1 MTRPAALGAGA
12 VDVRARPS
20 FANATCVWAK
30 IGWLS
35 FGGPAGQIA
44 LMHRE
49 LVEARRWI
57 SESRFMHA
65 LSYCMLLPGPEAQ
78 QLAIY
83 IGWLMHRT
91 AGGIVAGVLFV
102 VPGIIVILA
111 LSWLYA
117 VYGHVPPIAAVFF
130 GLKAAVLAIV
140 VEAVLRIGRRALK
153 NRLMLAL
160 AFAAFTGIFFLKI
173 PFPFIV
179 LGAGICGAVA
189 QRFLPQFFTADEKQ
203 YDANDERYIIDGLI
217 KRRQL
222 LHIHPSAPR
231 ALRTLSIC
239 IALWFLPVLSVA
251 VWLGSDSVLAREGA
265 FFSWA
270 AVVTF
275 GGAYAVLAYVAQQV
289 VEKFAWVTAGQMIDG
304 LALAETTPGPLI
316 MVVQFVAFLA
326 AYQHPG
332 SLSPVLAGVLGSF
345 LTTWVT
351 FVPCFLWIFL
361 GAPYIEALRTHRVLR
376 AALAAI
382 MAAVV
387 GVILNLSVWFALHTI
402 FGKVDERRF
411 GMIRLQV
418 PAWGT
423 IDMGAAALSSAALI
437 AMLRYKVRIGWTLG
451 SCALLG
457 GTYRLLI

>member
-1 MTRPAALGAGA
+1 VTFPHVTAAA
-12 VDVRARPS
+12 VVDAPARPS
-20 FANATCVWAK
+20 FAKATRVWAR

-44 LMHRE
+44 LMYRE
-49 LVEARRWI
+49 LVEVRRWI

-91 AGGIVAGVLFV
+91 AGGIVSGVLFV
-102 VPGIIVILA
+102 VPGIIVILV

-117 VYGHVPPIAAVFF
+117 VYGHVPAIAAVFF

-153 NRLMLAL
+153 NHLMLAL
-160 AFAAFTGIFFLKI
+160 AVAAFTAIFFLKI
-173 PFPFIV
+173 PFPLIV
-179 LGAGICGAVA
+179 LGAGLCGVVA
-189 QRFLPQFFTADEKQ
+189 HRFLPQFFVADEKK
-203 YDANDERYIIDGLI
+203 YDDNDERHIIDGLI
-217 KRRQL
+217 KRQEL
-222 LHIHPSAPR
+222 AHIHPSARR
-231 ALRTLSIC
+231 ALATLVIC
-239 IALWFLPVLSVA
+239 LALWFLPVVGVA
-251 VWLGSDSVLAREGA
+251 VWLGLGSVLAQEGF

-289 VEKFAWVTAGQMIDG
+289 VEKFAWITTGQMMDG

-332 SLSPVLAGVLGSF
+332 SLSPVLAGVVGS
-345 LTTWVT
+345 LITTWVT

-382 MAAVV
+382 TAAVV
-387 GVILNLSVWFALHTI
+387 GVILNLSVWFALHTL
-402 FGKVDERRF
+402 FGRVDERHY
-411 GMIRLQV
+411 GVIHLQA
-418 PAWGT
+418 PEWTT
-423 IDMGAAALSSAALI
+423 IDVGAAALSSAALI
-437 AMLRYKVRIGWTLG
+437 AMLRYRAPIGWTLG
-451 SCALLG
+451 GCAFLG
-457 GTYRLLI
+457 GIYEFLM

>member
-1 MTRPAALGAGA
+1 VTRASVQGPAALHTPAP
-12 VDVRARPS
+12 PS
-20 FANATCVWAK
+20 LANATRVWAR
-30 IGWLS
+30 IGWLG

-91 AGGIVAGVLFV
+91 AGGIVAGTLFV

-117 VYGHVPPIAAVFF
+117 VYGHVPAIAAVFF
-130 GLKAAVLAIV
+130 GMKAAVLAIV

-153 NRLMLAL
+153 NPLMLGL
-160 AFAAFTGIFFLKI
+160 AVAAFTAIFVLKI
-173 PFPFIV
+173 PFPLIV
-179 LGAGICGAVA
+179 LGAGFCGVLG
-189 QRFLPQFFTADEKQ
+189 QRFLPHFFTTDEKT
-203 YDANDERYIIDGLI
+203 YAANDERYIIDRLI
-217 KRRQL
+217 KRQEL
-222 LHIHPSAPR
+222 AHIYPSAAR
-231 ALRTLSIC
+231 ALATLVILL
-239 IALWFLPVLSVA
+239 ALWFLPVIGVA
-251 VWLGSDSVLAREGA
+251 AWLGRGSVLVQEGV

-289 VEKFAWVTAGQMIDG
+289 VEKFAWITAGQMIDG

-332 SLSPVLAGVLGSF
+332 SLSPVLAGILGSF

-382 MAAVV
+382 TAAVV

-402 FGKVDERRF
+402 FGKIDERHF
-411 GMIRLQV
+411 GVVQLQV
-418 PAWGT
+418 PEWST
-423 IDMGAAALSSAALI
+423 IDVGAAALSSAALI
-437 AMLRYKVRIGWTLG
+437 AMLRYRVRFGWVLG
-451 SCALLG
+451 GCALLG
-457 GTYRLLI
+457 GAYRLLI

>member
-1 MTRPAALGAGA
+1 
-12 VDVRARPS
+12 VDTPARPS
-20 FANATCVWAK
+20 FANATRVWAR

-91 AGGIVAGVLFV
+91 AGGIVAGTLFV
-102 VPGIIVILA
+102 VPGIIVILV

-117 VYGHVPPIAAVFF
+117 VYGHVPAIAAVFF
-130 GLKAAVLAIV
+130 GMKAAVLAIV

-153 NRLMLAL
+153 NPLMLAL
-160 AFAAFTGIFFLKI
+160 AVAAFTAIFFLKI
-173 PFPFIV
+173 PFPLIV
-179 LGAGICGAVA
+179 LGAGLFGVLG
-189 QRFLPQFFTADEKQ
+189 QRFLPHFFTTDEET
-203 YDANDERYIIDGLI
+203 YDANDERYIIDRLI
-217 KRRQL
+217 KRREL
-222 LHIHPSAPR
+222 AHIYPSAPR
-231 ALRTLSIC
+231 ALATLVISL
-239 IALWFLPVLSVA
+239 ALWFLPVIGVGA
-251 VWLGSDSVLAREGA
+251 WLGRGSVLAQEGV

-289 VEKFAWVTAGQMIDG
+289 VEKFAWVTAGQMMDG

-316 MVVQFVAFLA
+316 MVVQFVAFIA

-361 GAPYIEALRTHRVLR
+361 GAPYIEALRAHPVLR

-382 MAAVV
+382 TAAVV

-402 FGKVDERRF
+402 FGKVDERHY
-411 GMIRLQV
+411 GVMQLQV
-418 PAWGT
+418 PEWST
-423 IDMGAAALSSAALI
+423 IDVGAAALSSAALI
-437 AMLRYKVRIGWTLG
+437 AMLRYRVRIGWALG

>member
-1 MTRPAALGAGA
+1 MR
-12 VDVRARPS
+12 
-20 FANATCVWAK
+20 VWAR

-91 AGGIVAGVLFV
+91 AGGIVAGILFV
-102 VPGIIVILA
+102 IPGFIVILV

-117 VYGHVPPIAAVFF
+117 VYGHVPAIAAVFF

-140 VEAVLRIGRRALK
+140 VEAVLRIGKRALK
-153 NRLMLAL
+153 NRLMLAVACA
-160 AFAAFTGIFFLKI
+160 AFAAIFFLKI
-173 PFPFIV
+173 PFPLIV
-179 LGAGICGAVA
+179 LDAGLCGAVA
-189 QRFLPQFFTADEKQ
+189 HRFLPQFFTADEKK
-203 YDANDERYIIDGLI
+203 YDVNDDRYTIDGLI
-217 KRRQL
+217 KRQEL
-222 LHIHPSAPR
+222 AHIHPYTPR
-231 ALRTLSIC
+231 ALATLVIC
-239 IALWFLPVLSVA
+239 LVLWFLPVVGVA
-251 VWLGSDSVLAREGA
+251 VWLGFGSVLAQEGF

-289 VEKFAWVTAGQMIDG
+289 VEKFAWVTPGQMMDG

-332 SLSPVLAGVLGSF
+332 SLSPVLAGVLGSL

-361 GAPYIEALRTHRVLR
+361 GAPYIEALRAHRALR

-382 MAAVV
+382 TAAVV

-402 FGKVDERRF
+402 FGKVDERHY
-411 GMIRLQV
+411 GAIHLQV
-418 PAWGT
+418 PEWGT
-423 IDMGAAALSSAALI
+423 IDAGAAALSSVALI
-437 AMLRYKVRIGWTLG
+437 AMLRYKVPIGWTLG
-451 SCALLG
+451 GCALLG
-457 GTYRLLI
+457 GAFRFLM

>member
-1 MTRPAALGAGA
+1 MVATDAP
-12 VDVRARPS
+12 ARPS
-20 FANATCVWAK
+20 FANATRAWAR
-30 IGWLS
+30 IGLLS

-49 LVEARRWI
+49 LVEVRHWI

-102 VPGIIVILA
+102 VPGMIVILA

-117 VYGHVPPIAAVFF
+117 VYGHVAVVAAVFF

-140 VEAVLRIGRRALK
+140 VEAVLKIGRRALK

-160 AFAAFTGIFFLKI
+160 AAAAFTGIFFLKI

-189 QRFLPQFFTADEKQ
+189 QRFLPRFFTAEEKQ
-203 YDANDERYIIDGLI
+203 YGSNDERYIIDGLI
-217 KRRQL
+217 KRHEL
-222 LHIHPSAPR
+222 VHIRPSARR
-231 ALRTLSIC
+231 ALTTASVC
-239 IALWFLPVLSVA
+239 IALWILPVVSVA
-251 VWLGSDSVLAREGA
+251 MWLGSDSVLAREGM

-289 VEKFAWVTAGQMIDG
+289 VEKFAWVTAGQMVDG

-345 LTTWVT
+345 VTTWVT

-361 GAPYIEALRTHRVLR
+361 GAPYVEALRTHRVLR

-382 MAAVV
+382 TAAVV
-387 GVILNLSVWFALHTI
+387 GVILNLSLWFALHTI
-402 FGKVDERRF
+402 FGKVHERQF
-411 GMIRLQV
+411 GLIHLQV
-418 PAWGT
+418 PEWST
-423 IDMGAAALSSAALI
+423 IDAGAAALSGAALV
-437 AMLRYKVRIGWTLG
+437 AMLRYRVPIGWTLG
-451 SCALLG
+451 SCAILG
-457 GTYRLLI
+457 GLYRLFI

>member
-1 MTRPAALGAGA
+1 VTHLDAAV
-12 VDVRARPS
+12 VDVSARPS
-20 FANATCVWAK
+20 FARATRVWAR

-49 LVEARRWI
+49 LVEGRRWI

-102 VPGIIVILA
+102 LPGMIVILA
-111 LSWLYA
+111 LSALYA
-117 VYGHVPPIAAVFF
+117 AYGHVAAIAAVFF

-140 VEAVLRIGRRALK
+140 FEAVLKIGRRALK
-153 NRLMLAL
+153 NHLMLAL
-160 AFAAFTGIFFLKI
+160 AMVAFTGIFFLKI
-173 PFPFIV
+173 PFPLIV
-179 LGAGICGAVA
+179 LGAGVCGAMA
-189 QRFLPQFFTADEKQ
+189 HRFLPQFFTADERK
-203 YDANDERYIIDGLI
+203 YDANDERFIIDAMI
-217 KRRQL
+217 QRQEL
-222 LHIHPSAPR
+222 SHINPSAPR
-231 ALRTLSIC
+231 ALATLVVC
-239 IALWFLPVLSVA
+239 LALWFLPVVGVA
-251 VWLGSDSVLAREGA
+251 IWLGSGSVLAQEGF

-289 VEKFAWVTAGQMIDG
+289 VEKFAWITTGQMMDG

-332 SLSPVLAGVLGSF
+332 SLSPMLAGVVGSLF
-345 LTTWVT
+345 TTWVT

-361 GAPYIEALRTHRVLR
+361 GAPYVEALRTHRVLR

-382 MAAVV
+382 TAAVV

-402 FGKVDERRF
+402 FGRVDERPF
-411 GMIRLQV
+411 GAIHLQV
-418 PAWGT
+418 PEWAT
-423 IDMGAAALSSAALI
+423 IDAGAAALSGAALI
-437 AMLRYKVRIGWTLG
+437 AMLRYKVSIGWTLG
-451 SCALLG
+451 GCALVG
-457 GTYRLLI
+457 GAYKLLM